1 MFKILN
7 LALLGITSRINELVE
22 MSLTFGFQ
30 GVDIELPLIM
40 AHAQIHG
47 PAYAYGL
54 LGGAR
59 SRSGGFDL
67 PVRFHAEQA
76 EFDADIAKLPEIA
89 RLCKEMHL
97 TRGYATIQPY
107 SNHLPYPANF
117 EQHRARLLQAAEI
130 LSAQG
135 IQIGLTFQAPES
147 FRSEGV
153 YPFIHDAEAFSALVK
168 AVGSKD
174 VGVVLDVWHWVA
186 GGGTVDSLQQFTV
199 DQIVAVRLSDGP
211 SDKPATTW
219 TYADRY
225 LPGSSGTIN
234 SVEVLKWLD
243 SIGYEGPVVA
253 HCNPENLGE
262 NRREAVV
269 QKLSE
274 ALNEVWNLAGV
285 KPPTRPTG
293 RPVVLSA

>member
-7 LALLGITSRINELVE
+7 LGLLGISSRVNELVE

-30 GVDIELPLIM
+30 GVDIELPMVL
-40 AHAQIHG
+40 AHAQLHG

-54 LGGAR
+54 IGGAR

-67 PVRFHAEQA
+67 PVRFHAE
-76 EFDADIAKLPEIA
+76 DADFSADMAKLPEIA
-89 RLCKEMHL
+89 QLCKEMNL
-97 TRGYATIQPY
+97 TRAYAAIQPY
-107 SNHLPYPANF
+107 SNFQAYPANF
-117 EQHRARLLQAAEI
+117 ELHRTRLLKAADV
-130 LSAQG
+130 LSNEG
-135 IQIGLTFQAPES
+135 IKLGLSFVAPES
-147 FRSEGV
+147 FRKDGV
-153 YPFIHDAEAFSALVK
+153 YPFVHQAEAFSALVK
-168 AVGSKD
+168 TVGSPD

-186 GGGTVDSLQQFTV
+186 GGGTLDSLQDFKA

-211 SDKPATTW
+211 ADKPATSW

-225 LPGSSGTIN
+225 LPGGSGAIN

-243 SIGYEGPVVA
+243 TIGYDGQVTA
-253 HCNPENLGE
+253 HCNPANLGE
-262 NRREAVV
+262 IRREAVI

-274 ALNEVWNLAGV
+274 SLNEVWNAAGV

-293 RPVVLSA
+293 RPVVVA